1 MCFLRICSC
10 LSSDGTDQSC
20 WRYLISHRFPE
31 FQFVNSSHV
40 HPEHSFCPYLLM
52 SLVNGTFQTYER
64 IFSFFFSESS
74 CHLLSTLNQDAS
86 TGTLHPLKLSIQPAA
101 VLHQCFISSLVFR
114 TFFKS
119 FVNLCILWILH
130 IVTGDLRILLVGTY
144 NCLATNDDTL
154 QIAALPWKDDWEWQS
169 QCSAELWREYSS
181 FIHEWEDK

>member
-1 MCFLRICSC
+1 MLLSKQWRHRSILLKILN
-10 LSSDGTDQSC
+10 LSSLSRVPICQQFPCAPWTQLLSIFADVSC
-20 WRYLISHRFPE
+20 EWDLPDIWKD
-31 FQFVNSSHV
+31 FQ
-40 HPEHSFCPYLLM
+40 
-52 SLVNGTFQTYER
+52 
-64 IFSFFFSESS
+64 FFFSESS